1 MEAIGTLLRLIWA
14 FGVYLF
20 RVLPDLLPIILFL
33 ATPLALGALCGVLNE
48 RSGVVNIGIEGI
60 MLMAAFFAYITGF
73 SLHNAIGSGPSLG
86 LGIPVAVVVGGLLG
100 LGHARATVSV
110 RAD

>member
-1 MEAIGTLLRLIWA
+1 MDAIATFFRLIWEL
-14 FGVYLF
+14 GVYLF
-20 RVLPDLLPIILFL
+20 TVVPDLLPIILAL

-60 MLMAAFFAYITGF
+60 MLMAAFFAYLTGF
-73 SLHNAIGSGPSLG
+73 ALHDTIGSGPSLV
-86 LGIPVAVVVGGLLG
+86 LGIAVAVFVGALLG
-100 LGHARATVSV
+100 LAHAWLTVSV